1 MRVAIT
7 GAGGLIGGQLLTE
20 LTEAGDLVVRLVRR
34 SPGAGEILWDPQA
47 EQQDLR
53 GLEGV
58 DTVVHLAGEN
68 VAASR
73 WTARRKQEL
82 TASRVQATRGL
93 CEGLARLKNPPRVL
107 ISASAVGWYGN
118 RGDAWLDETSPAG
131 SGFLAELAQAWEQ
144 STNPATNAGIRV
156 VLMRFGIVLAKQG
169 GALAKMLTPVRCGLG
184 GPLGN
189 GAQYWSWITLRDA
202 CAAIRHGIATESL
215 RGPVNT
221 VAPQAVTNREFVQT
235 LARVL
240 HRPACF
246 PTPAVVLRCVLGEM
260 ADEMLLSSTR
270 VRPAVLEQSGFS
282 FQDPQLE
289 PALHYLLGRSS

>member
-7 GAGGLIGGQLLTE
+7 GAGGLIGRQLVSE
-20 LTEAGDLVVRLVRR
+20 LTAAGGAVVRLVRR
-34 SPGAGEILWDPQA
+34 GPGPGQVLWNPQA

-53 GLEGV
+53 DLEGV
-58 DTVVHLAGEN
+58 EAVVHLAGEN

-73 WTARRKQEL
+73 WTPRRKQEL

-93 CEGLARLKNPPRVL
+93 CEGLARLRQPPRVL

-118 RGDAWLDETSPAG
+118 RGTEWLDESSAPGA
-131 SGFLAELAQAWEQ
+131 GFLAELAQAWEQ
-144 STNPATNAGIRV
+144 STSPARDAGMRV
-156 VLMRFGIVLAKQG
+156 VLMRFGIVLAKEG
-169 GALAKMLTPVRCGLG
+169 GALAKMLTPVRWGLG
-184 GPLGN
+184 GPLGP
-189 GAQYWSWITLRDA
+189 GDQYWSWVTLRDA
-202 CAAIRHGIATESL
+202 CAAIRHGMLTDAV

-270 VRPAVLEQSGFS
+270 VQPAVLASSGFS
-282 FQDPQLE
+282 FQDAELE
-289 PALHYLLGRSS
+289 SALYGLLGRSS